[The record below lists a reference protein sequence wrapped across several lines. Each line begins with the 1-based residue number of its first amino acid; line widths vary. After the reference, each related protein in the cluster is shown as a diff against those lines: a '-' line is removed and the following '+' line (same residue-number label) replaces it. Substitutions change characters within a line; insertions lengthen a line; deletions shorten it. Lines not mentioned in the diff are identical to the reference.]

1 MLFDSEMR
9 LLVFDRPVA
18 FQVARELQRFAI
30 FILLTFF
37 GITMRTFLF
46 QLITAQR
53 PAGRFHQASINRNA
67 FVDGKPFGFELAQDL
82 RILPRYKFRLFLGI
96 VE

>member
-1 MLFDSEMR
+1 MATEDRAILQEVGIMHRGRAVDSGQNKAVPGIHGRMLFDSEMR

-37 GITMRTFLF
+37 GITMGPFLF
-46 QLITAQR
+46 YPVKLLVA
-53 PAGRFHQASINRNA
+53 
-67 FVDGKPFGFELAQDL
+67 
-82 RILPRYKFRLFLGI
+82 
-96 VE
+96 